1 MNSDNLTAKGLKY
14 IDDDGVEK
22 LIPRANLQ
30 DGYKYTVEDTEKKE
44 YLMMLCI
51 QKYPDL
57 DKVTIELF
65 VDRWLNHKDEM
76 IKEMTDDEEYMS
88 KFK

>member
-30 DGYKYTVEDTEKKE
+30 DGYKYTVEETEKKE